1 MVQKLRCFT
10 IIIMIA
16 NDLSFFHVGL
26 SISDAPLGRTML
38 IRWGQLVREENLKR
52 SGAIFEVI
60 LLWWWP
66 EPQTLVIIAS

>member
-38 IRWGQLVREENLKR
+38 IRRGQLFREENLKR

-60 LLWWWP
+60 LLWWP